1 MCARPPKN
9 GGASALE
16 LMPPTTE
23 DVHGEG
29 GCLMGFSLLSQ
40 VFSNKA
46 CALLRPVRI
55 RHGSNRGSA
64 PSIERALIR
73 VQPQKTGSDA
83 RGVRWPRGVGLPRQL
98 ATSSKAARHYSA
110 NSCDTQKSSIATV
123 SPHLRARDFR
133 LAAVFVSRPLCWLR
147 PTLPANSATRKRRL
161 LNHAA
166 DSLTSNPQRETAPHL
181 LIEGLFCVS
190 SSGRQDGY

>member
-1 MCARPPKN
+1 MPVVRRAAANGIPSGMARCWLPP
-9 GGASALE
+9 
-16 LMPPTTE
+16 
-23 DVHGEG
+23 
-29 GCLMGFSLLSQ
+29 LLA
-40 VFSNKA
+40 N
-46 CALLRPVRI
+46 

-110 NSCDTQKSSIATV
+110 NSCNAQKSSIATV

-133 LAAVFVSRPLCWLR
+133 LVAVFVSRPLCWLR

-161 LNHAA
+161 LNHAPLA
-166 DSLTSNPQRETAPHL
+166 MSRPSQLIDLQCSASSEQRHGPGAAEPQQEKICKIAFPV
-181 LIEGLFCVS
+181 G
-190 SSGRQDGY
+190 QW